1 MVVIQ
6 IKTSE
11 SDGFLYETT
20 CDTSN
25 DALVRDIVNVWN
37 TRIRLFQLAGSIR
50 ELAKHGPMKASDKVG
65 LDVIQEEDGVYIEK
79 LEHYQA
85 DPTGMR
91 TGNGPGPQL
100 MDTME
105 RVAVDAESL
114 LTKVLHSDFQTLLLG
129 HHFPRVNMI

>member
-11 SDGFLYETT
+11 SDSFLYETT

-25 DALVRDIVNVWN
+25 DTLVRDIVNVWN

-50 ELAKHGPMKASDKVG
+50 ELAKYGPMKPPDKVG
-65 LDVIQEEDGVYIEK
+65 LDVIQEEDGVFIEK
-79 LEHYQA
+79 SANYQP

-91 TGNGPGPQL
+91 TGNGPGQQL
-100 MDTME
+100 MDVME
-105 RVAVDAESL
+105 KVAVDAESL
-114 LTKVLHSDFQTLLLG
+114 LMKVSLRILL
-129 HHFPRVNMI
+129 

>member
-11 SDGFLYETT
+11 SDSFLYETT

-50 ELAKHGPMKASDKVG
+50 ELAKHGPMKPTDKIG
-65 LDVIQEEDGVYIEK
+65 FQD
-79 LEHYQA
+79 A
-85 DPTGMR
+85 DC
-91 TGNGPGPQL
+91 
-100 MDTME
+100 
-105 RVAVDAESL
+105 
-114 LTKVLHSDFQTLLLG
+114 
-129 HHFPRVNMI
+129 

>member
-11 SDGFLYETT
+11 SDSFLYETT

-25 DALVRDIVNVWN
+25 DSLVRDIVNVWN

-50 ELAKHGPMKASDKVG
+50 DLAKHGPMKPTDKVG

-79 LEHYQA
+79 SDYYQA
-85 DPTGMR
+85 DPAGMR

-105 RVAVDAESL
+105 RVAADAESL
-114 LTKVLHSDFQTLLLG
+114 LTKVNLKPSLLQHRSLSQE
-129 HHFPRVNMI
+129 MS